1 MKILKTTIDLNK
13 AINLTK
19 FDIGALYIKIVR
31 YSLFLVI
38 YLIELSYLK

>member
-13 AINLTK
+13 AIDLTK
-19 FDIGALYIKIVR
+19 FDIKALYISIVR
-31 YSLFLVI
+31 YSLFSVI